1 LASNH
6 ALPYASLTPTLIL
19 DAVEQCGFQP
29 SGALLALNSYE
40 NRVYQIG
47 LETGEFIIAKIYR
60 PGRWSD
66 EAILEEHAF
75 AHELADLE
83 IPVIAP
89 LALQKD
95 ETLLHYQG
103 YRLALYPRRG
113 GRAPE
118 LDDPESLRWMGR
130 MLGRIHACG
139 SQRLFRHRPRLSVDL
154 LGTGPFQYLMEQG
167 FIPLELE
174 HNYRQAAEQLLQ
186 AIAEIWRETADWIEP
201 LRLHGDCHP
210 GNILWTEQGPH
221 FVDLDDC
228 MNGPAIQDLWMLLS
242 GDRHDMSRQLGLIL
256 EGYEQ
261 FYLFNN
267 VELRLIEALRGLRL
281 IHYSGWLA
289 RRWED
294 PAFPMH
300 FPWFNTARYWE
311 EQLNILREQGERLE
325 QPLLD
330 P

>member
-1 LASNH
+1 MASNN
-6 ALPYASLTPTLIL
+6 ALPYANLTPALIL
-19 DAVEQCGFQP
+19 DAVEACGFQP

-47 LETGEFIIAKIYR
+47 LEDGDFLVAKIYR

-66 EAILEEHAF
+66 DAILEEHHF
-75 AHELADLE
+75 ARELTDLE
-83 IPVIAP
+83 IPVVAP
-89 LALQKD
+89 LPLQQG
-95 ETLLHYQG
+95 ETLYHFES

-118 LDDPESLRWMGR
+118 LDNVDNLRWLGR

-139 SQRLFRHRPRLSVDL
+139 SRQLFRYRPRLSVEL
-154 LGTGPFQYLMEQG
+154 LGTGPYTYLMEHG
-167 FIPLELE
+167 FIPVELE
-174 HNYRQAAEQLLQ
+174 HNYRQAAEQLLE
-186 AIAEIWRETADWIEP
+186 AIEDIWQETTEWIEP

-242 GDRHDMSRQLGLIL
+242 GDRQDMSRQLGRIL

-261 FYLFNN
+261 FYLFNP
-267 VELRLIEALRGLRL
+267 VELRLVEALRGLRL

-289 RRWED
+289 RRWDD

-300 FPWFNTARYWE
+300 FPWFNTPRYWE
-311 EQLNILREQGERLE
+311 EQLNILREQRERLE
-325 QPLLD
+325 QPLLE